1 MRKITIRQ
9 TLQMIVRQVKDGLHP
24 SDLLDQIDE
33 LKDEQKK
40 ELFELFSDEEA
51 ALIIEEMEDFDRVS
65 LLRLLTKHRASAILK
80 EMAVD
85 DATDL
90 LGELSPEEAREL
102 LALIEE
108 EAEEIKDLLKYPEDT
123 AGGIMTTDFIALPED
138 IPVEEA
144 IIRLREIA
152 PDAEI
157 IYYIYVVDFRTRL
170 SGVLSL
176 RDLIAAG
183 DGTLLHEIMYRNVIS
198 VPADLDQEE
207 VARVVARY
215 DLLAVPVIDE
225 ESRLLGIITV
235 DDILDVIEEEATED
249 IYRLAGA
256 GEIEGV
262 SILEAPILDLAR
274 KRLPWLIICLLGG
287 LLSGNVVGAFSATLQ
302 SVVILAAFI
311 PVIMDMGGNVAT
323 QSSTVF
329 VRGLATGEIGSS
341 DAKRYLYREVKVG
354 LVMGLING
362 VLIAVAAYLWQ
373 GLPILGLV
381 VGLSM
386 FFTISVAALIGTL
399 VPIIFS
405 YYNLDPA
412 LSAGPF
418 VTTIKDVTGLLIYFY
433 TASIFFK
440 YLI

>member
-1 MRKITIRQ
+1 MSIQEI
-9 TLQMIVRQVKDGLHP
+9 LQMTVRHIKDGLHP

-33 LKDEQKK
+33 LKDEQKR
-40 ELFELFSDEEA
+40 ELFELLSDEEA
-51 ALIIEEMEDFDRVS
+51 ALIIQEMGDFDRVS
-65 LLRLLTKHRASAILK
+65 MLRLLTKHHASAILK

-90 LGELSPEEAREL
+90 LGELSPEEIREL
-102 LALIEE
+102 LSLIEE

-144 IIRLREIA
+144 IIRLREVA
-152 PDAEI
+152 PEAEI
-157 IYYIYVVDFRTRL
+157 IYYVYVVDYRTRL

-176 RDLIAAG
+176 RDLIAAS
-183 DGTLLHEIMYRNVIS
+183 DGTLLHEIMFRNIIS
-198 VPADLDQEE
+198 VPAGMDQEE

-225 ESRLLGIITV
+225 KNRLLGIITV

-249 IYRLAGA
+249 FYRLAGA

-262 SILEAPILDLAR
+262 SILEAPVFDLAR

-287 LLSGNVVGAFSATLQ
+287 ILSGNVVGAFSSTLQ

-329 VRGLATGEIGSS
+329 VRGLATGEIRYV
-341 DAKRYLYREVKVG
+341 DAWRYLYREVKVG

-362 VLIAVAAYLWQ
+362 VLIMIVAYLWK
-373 GLPILGLV
+373 GLPVLGLV
-381 VGLSM
+381 VGLAM
-386 FFTISVAALIGTL
+386 FFTIAVAALIGTL

-433 TASIFFK
+433 TASLFFK
-440 YLI
+440 HLV

>member
-1 MRKITIRQ
+1 
-9 TLQMIVRQVKDGLHP
+9 MIVHHIKKGLHP
-24 SDLLDQIDE
+24 SDLLDQIEE
-33 LKDEQKK
+33 LKDDQKK
-40 ELFELFSDEEA
+40 ELFELLSDEEA
-51 ALIIEEMEDFDRVS
+51 ALIIQEMEGFDRVS
-65 LLRLLTKHRASAILK
+65 LLRLLTKHHASAILK

-90 LGELSPEEAREL
+90 LGDLSPEEAREL
-102 LALIEE
+102 LSLIEE

-144 IIRLREIA
+144 IIRLREVA
-152 PDAEI
+152 PEAEI
-157 IYYIYVVDFRTRL
+157 IYYVYVVDFRTRL

-183 DGTLLHEIMYRNVIS
+183 DGTLLHEIMLHNIIS
-198 VPADLDQEE
+198 VPAGMDQEE

-249 IYRLAGA
+249 IYRMAGT

-262 SILEAPILDLAR
+262 NVLEAPIFGLAR
-274 KRLPWLIICLLGG
+274 KRLPWLTICLLGG
-287 LLSGNVVGAFSATLQ
+287 ILSGSVVGAFSETLQ
-302 SVVILAAFI
+302 SIVVLAAFI

-329 VRGLATGEIGSS
+329 VRGLATGEIKSG
-341 DAKRYLYREVKVG
+341 DALRYLYREIKIG

-362 VLIAVAAYLWQ
+362 MLIAVIAYIWQ
-373 GLPILGLV
+373 GLPLLGLV
-381 VGLSM
+381 VGLAM

-399 VPIIFS
+399 VPIVFS
-405 YYNLDPA
+405 SYGLDPA
-412 LSAGPF
+412 LSSGPF

-433 TASIFFK
+433 TASLFFK
-440 YLI
+440 YLV